1 MISIHVFFVAWFFTI
16 VLCRKGGGGGQGRK
30 LLFMSV
36 TMRKQMYTCSFFF
49 QREKRSPVHNQDD
62 CERVLGWSDC
72 GTDRVQDRCCRSID
86 IQHSNL
92 KIEEYEHSLS
102 HLTWPI
108 RGKDHR
114 FLWREHKQTK
124 GHKHSSCGVPNITEK
139 KNKKQK
145 TRKEVWSITLKE
157 ASE

>member
-49 QREKRSPVHNQDD
+49 QREKRSPAHDQDD
-62 CERVLGWSDC
+62 CERVLGWCDC

-102 HLTWPI
+102 HLT
-108 RGKDHR
+108 
-114 FLWREHKQTK
+114 
-124 GHKHSSCGVPNITEK
+124 
-139 KNKKQK
+139 
-145 TRKEVWSITLKE
+145 
-157 ASE
+157 